1 MSVTCPPFWFDSPRI
16 LVSEAS
22 QFFPF
27 AEAEQRCTAAALN
40 SFTRFGLYLGLALAI
55 IRMEPLW
62 LILGVTFAIFAGGA
76 WFYMSAHGSVR
87 EGFTE
92 GGMDGVPQ
100 TGTADIVDTS
110 FVDELYV
117 PDVIG
122 SPSARTEPTAA
133 NPFMNVLISEISM
146 NPLRPA
152 AGNVQGVKIRSDLDS
167 YFDTMFTADPGDT
180 FNRTQSQRQW
190 VTMPS
195 TTIPNDQESYQNWL
209 YRVEGRTCKEGN
221 LGACNFSTDNKMPW
235 REMKPTT

>member
-1 MSVTCPPFWFDSPRI
+1 MSVCPPFWFDSPSI
-16 LVSEAS
+16 LISEAT

-27 AEAEQRCTAAALN
+27 AEGERRCTASALN
-40 SFTRFGLYLGLALAI
+40 SFTRFGLYLGTALAL
-55 IRMEPLW
+55 IRMEPMW
-62 LILGVTFAIFAGGA
+62 LLLGVAFAAFAVGA
-76 WFYMSAHGSVR
+76 WKYMTARGSLR
-87 EGFTE
+87 EGFDPGM
-92 GGMDGVPQ
+92 GGIPQ
-100 TGTADIVDTS
+100 TGTEDIVDTS

-122 SPSARTEPTAA
+122 SGPTARTQPTAA
-133 NPFMNVLISEISM
+133 NPFMNVLVSEYSD

-152 AGNVQGVKIRSDLDS
+152 AANVQNVAVRNELDS
-167 YFDTMFTADPGDT
+167 YFDTMFATDPGDT

-235 REMKPTT
+235 REMKPAT

>member
-1 MSVTCPPFWFDSPRI
+1 MSVCPPFWFDEPRI
-16 LVSEAS
+16 LVSEAA

-27 AEAEQRCTAAALN
+27 AEAEQRCTASALN
-40 SFTRFGLYLGLALAI
+40 SFTRFGLYLGIILTI

-62 LILGVTFAIFAGGA
+62 LLLGLIFAIFTVIA
-76 WFYMSAHGSVR
+76 WKYMTAHGSLR
-87 EGFTE
+87 ESFESGM
-92 GGMDGVPQ
+92 GGISQ
-100 TGTADIVDTS
+100 EGTADIVDTS

-122 SPSARTEPTAA
+122 AISRTQPTAA
-133 NPFMNVLISEISM
+133 NPFMNVLISEISE
-146 NPLRPA
+146 NPTRPA
-152 AGNVQGVKIRSDLDS
+152 AANGQGVKVRSELDS
-167 YFDTMFTADPGDT
+167 YFDTMFAGDPGDT

-221 LGACNFSTDNKMPW
+221 LGACTFSTDNKMPW

>member
-1 MSVTCPPFWFDSPRI
+1 MSVECPPFWLSAPHI

-40 SFTRFGLYLGLALAI
+40 SFTRFGLYLGIALAV

-62 LILGVTFAIFAGGA
+62 LLLGVAFAAFAVGA
-76 WFYMSAHGSVR
+76 WFYMSSRGSVR
-87 EGFTE
+87 EGFDDM
-92 GGMDGVPQ
+92 GGVPQ
-100 TGTADIVDTS
+100 TGTADIVGTS

-122 SPSARTEPTAA
+122 SGSTVRTQPTAA
-133 NPFMNVLISEISM
+133 NPFMNVLISEISE

-152 AGNVQGVKIRSDLDS
+152 AANIQSVKVQSELDS
-167 YFDTMFTADPGDT
+167 YFDTMFAGDPGDT

-195 TTIPNDQESYQNWL
+195 TTIPNDQESFQNWL
-209 YRVEGRTCKEGN
+209 YRVEGRTCKDGN
-221 LGACNFSTDNKMPW
+221 LAACNFSTDNKIPW
-235 REMKPTT
+235 REMKPSA